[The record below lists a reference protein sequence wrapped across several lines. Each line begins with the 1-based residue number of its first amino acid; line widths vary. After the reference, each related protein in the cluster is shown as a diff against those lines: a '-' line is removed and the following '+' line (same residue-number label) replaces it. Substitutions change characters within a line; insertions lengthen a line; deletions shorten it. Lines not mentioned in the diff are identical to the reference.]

1 MYASLASIFAASR
14 GFLDDVEVKDVL
26 AFEAGLLEMLR
37 SEKAD
42 ILKDIVDRK
51 KLDDDLEAR
60 LSAAIKEFKVSFKAR
75 G

>member
-1 MYASLASIFAASR
+1 MLP
-14 GFLDDVEVKDVL
+14 
-26 AFEAGLLEMLR
+26 FEAGLLEMLR
-37 SEKAD
+37 TEKPDILAD
-42 ILKDIVDRK
+42 IRDRK